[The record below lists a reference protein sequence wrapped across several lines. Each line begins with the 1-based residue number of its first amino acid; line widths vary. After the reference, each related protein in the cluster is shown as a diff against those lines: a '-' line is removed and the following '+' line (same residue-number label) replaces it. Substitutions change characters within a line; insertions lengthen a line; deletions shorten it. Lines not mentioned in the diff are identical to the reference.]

1 MKHSLGLFYSLL
13 SFLLLFTLTVSA
25 QPFKLAD
32 YVGKV
37 SNVAAQQQRERIHLH
52 LDKPFYAA
60 GDDIWIKSYL
70 VLGPENKLSALS
82 NVLYIDLLDEN
93 DVLIQRKIVPVVSGL
108 GITDFALPDT
118 LKAGNYKLRSYTQYM
133 RNFED
138 FGLFEQAL
146 SIVGLTKD
154 PYIFEQGYDYV
165 QEKNKQNLI
174 SHIRVLD
181 ADSHQPIANK
191 RVNYRMVLNDQR
203 PQRGN
208 ARTDAQGNIY
218 IELAEVSKIIQGQL
232 ELELDNGVTKVLPLN
247 HIQPKPS
254 VQFFAEGG
262 TFLAGHENT
271 IGYKSIGPDGLA
283 MNVEGRIFNRAGQLV
298 STFKSFPNGMG
309 YFHLN
314 ALAGEKYVAEMLFE
328 NGHIE
333 KLELPE
339 VKNSGITVNV
349 NNQEASQLQVSIKVT
364 EDLINSQTV
373 NVVLQQEGQVFY
385 ASTKALNTNENII
398 YIPKHILPLGIIQV
412 SVLNAEF
419 QPLTER
425 HVFIDNETQYM
436 PLALFNLP
444 EQIGARSLINLEI
457 ESGRAIDTN
466 RFATL
471 SVAVVDLNKLG
482 VEEVHQHWNIFSSL
496 LLSPYLKGYIEKP
509 AQYFDFKNEQRFDQL
524 EALMLTQGW
533 TKLDWSTAL
542 IEKSLNEQFMPEKS
556 LAIRGKVTRLNGRTP
571 IADAEVVLMSMDSTQ
586 IALTTT
592 TDKNGLFEFDNLL
605 FNDGV
610 QFLLQA
616 KSERRNND
624 VMLHLFEES
633 NLPLST
639 ERTYYQAAE
648 NIQKI
653 TDTYAQHSAEEFE
666 NWVKQG
672 FKTKVNVIEE
682 VRVDV
687 TVARIKEVTK
697 HSSNLNGPGNADYVV
712 TMYEL
717 ENCINITTCL
727 LGKLPGVMFENG
739 WPYLLNSMFTTGAS
753 VNGGGSPR
761 MLVVVDGLEFGTEAD
776 ESPLLSL
783 YPSDIASVE
792 LLKHPGTTA
801 IYGSKGFAGVLIV
814 TTKTGDLTVGIKKEN
829 NFITKRTSA
838 LGFAV
843 ARSFYVPIYSING
856 TSMSHLKDLRSTI
869 HWEPNVVTDEKGKA
883 SLEFYTADGPGKYLI
898 TVEGIDLQ
906 GRIGRITKV
915 IHVDK

>member
-13 SFLLLFTLTVSA
+13 SFLLLFTLSVSA

-37 SNVAAQQQRERIHLH
+37 SNVAAQQQRERLHLH

-70 VLGPENKLSALS
+70 VIGAENRLSALS
-82 NVLYIDLLDEN
+82 SVLYVDLLDEN
-93 DVLIQRKIVPVVSGL
+93 DVLVQRKIVPVVSGL

-118 LKAGNYKLRSYTQYM
+118 LQAGNYKLRGYTQYM
-133 RNFED
+133 RNFD
-138 FGLFEQAL
+138 DYTLFEQVL
-146 SIVGLTKD
+146 PIMGLTSNS
-154 PYIFEQGYDYV
+154 YIIEQAYDYV
-165 QEKNKQNLI
+165 QERNKQKLI
-174 SHIRVLD
+174 SHIRLRD
-181 ADSHQPIANK
+181 AVSQQPIANK

-218 IELAEVSKIIQGQL
+218 IELAEATKIIQGQL
-232 ELELDNGVTKVLPLN
+232 ELDLDNGVTKVLPLN

-254 VQFFAEGG
+254 LQFFAEGG
-262 TFLAGHENT
+262 NFLAGQENT
-271 IGYKSIGPDGLA
+271 LGFKAIGPDGLA
-283 MNVEGRIFNRAGQLV
+283 VIVEGKVFNRAGQLV
-298 STFKSFPNGMG
+298 STFKSFPTGMG
-309 YFHLN
+309 FIQLKP
-314 ALAGEKYVAEMLFE
+314 LAGEKYVAEVLFE
-328 NGHIE
+328 NGHNE
-333 KLELPE
+333 KVDLPE
-339 VKNSGITVNV
+339 VMVSGITVGV
-349 NNQEASQLQVSIKVT
+349 NNQEATQLRVSIKVS

-385 ASTKALNTNENII
+385 SSTKALNTNENII

-412 SVLNAEF
+412 SVLNTEY

-425 HVFIDNETQYM
+425 HVFINNETQHL
-436 PLALFNLP
+436 PLALFKLP
-444 EQIGARSLINLEI
+444 EKIGSRSLINLEI
-457 ESGRAIDTN
+457 EAGRAIDTN
-466 RFATL
+466 RFAAL

-482 VEEVHQHWNIFSSL
+482 VEEDHQHWNIFSSL

-509 AQYFDFKNEQRFDQL
+509 AQYFDYKNEQRFDQL

-616 KSERRNND
+616 KSDRIKND
-624 VMLHLFEES
+624 IMLHLFEES
-633 NLPLST
+633 SLPLGT
-639 ERTYYQAAE
+639 DRTYYQASE
-648 NIQKI
+648 NTAKL

-739 WPYLLNSMFTTGAS
+739 WPYLLNSLFTTGAS
-753 VNGGGSPR
+753 VGGGGPR
-761 MLVVVDGLEFGTEAD
+761 MLVVVDGMEFGPEAD

-783 YPSDIASVE
+783 NPTDIASVE
-792 LLKHPGTTA
+792 LLKHPGT
-801 IYGSKGFAGVLIV
+801 IGVYGSKGFAGVLIV

-843 ARSFYVPIYSING
+843 ARSFYAPIYSING
-856 TSMSHLKDLRSTI
+856 ASMSHLKDLRSTI

-906 GRIGRITKV
+906 GRIGRVTKV